1 MQFTK
6 KTELACL
13 KSEIDKLEIDKFETT
28 SINMSKLSTVVKSEI
43 MKKDLYGK
51 KVIAIQTSDAS
62 NLVEKAD
69 YDTKNLM
76 KLKRKLITT

>member
-1 MQFTK
+1 
-6 KTELACL
+6 
-13 KSEIDKLEIDKFETT
+13 
-28 SINMSKLSTVVKSEI
+28 MSKLSAVVKSEI
-43 MKKDLYGK
+43 MNKDLYGK